1 MFIEDKNKEQRLK
14 NRRALESERT
24 EKINNL
30 FDVIH
35 EHITELYEQVM
46 DGEIE
51 IEQVTEEIKKR
62 L

>member
-1 MFIEDKNKEQRLK
+1 MFIEDRNKEQRLK

-24 EKINNL
+24 EKINTL